1 MKDTNIMREIDIKI
15 KEKDLLD
22 HPFYQAWSEGTLS
35 IEALQGYAKQY
46 YKFVSAFPRYLSSV
60 HSNCDDLKTRQF
72 ILENLSEEENLE
84 KPHQELWIQFGEAL
98 SLSREEITEA
108 ESFPETEEALG
119 ILKDICR
126 NASYTEGS
134 AALYAY
140 ESRVPEIASVKIEGL
155 QKFYNIGDKT
165 AIEYFELHKDV
176 DILHAEIWR
185 KILNSA
191 KLSAEERENLVR
203 ATGKAMSAYNL
214 ILDGVQREYAVA

>member
-22 HPFYQAWSEGTLS
+22 HPFYKAWSEGTLS

-84 KPHQELWIQFGEAL
+84 KPHPELWIQFGEAL

-155 QKFYNIGDKT
+155 QKFYDISDKT

-191 KLSAEERENLVR
+191 ELSAEERENLVR
-203 ATGKAMSAYNL
+203 ATGKAMCAYNL